1 MSIRRVTSGLATA
14 AILAGTAIATAG
26 GAVAAGREPIT
37 GHEPFVIA
45 TCAGGEEIWAG
56 VEGYVNNTRE
66 ILDANGE
73 VVGVVFNIRYTLS
86 STLGT
91 TGEAFY
97 AHGTARLALDFVAG
111 TLTESGNSRTMTE
124 PGEGWVLKNAGRTV
138 KDLWTDDV
146 LWKAGPASPEDA
158 AFQCGQFGL
167 EA

>member
-1 MSIRRVTSGLATA
+1 MFRTRTA
-14 AILAGTAIATAG
+14 AAVLAGAAAIAALSTGSAM
-26 GAVAAGREPIT
+26 AAPEPIT

-45 TCAGGEEIWAG
+45 TCAGGEQIWAG
-56 VEGYVNNTRE
+56 VDGYVSNTRE
-66 ILDANGE
+66 ILDAKGE
-73 VVGVVFNIRYTLS
+73 LIGVVFNIRYTLS

-97 AHGTARLALDFVAG
+97 SHGTARLDLDFVAG
-111 TLTESGNSRTMTE
+111 TLTESGNSRTMTT

-138 KDLWTDDV
+138 SDLWTGDV

>member
-1 MSIRRVTSGLATA
+1 MNIRRVRGTLATA
-14 AILAGTAIATAG
+14 AVLAGAAIGAAG
-26 GAVAAGREPIT
+26 GAAAAPEPIT

-45 TCAGGEEIWAG
+45 TCAGGEEILAG
-56 VEGYVNNTRE
+56 VEGSVSNERE
-66 ILDANGE
+66 ILDANGD
-73 VVGVVFNIRYTLS
+73 VVGVVLNIRYTLS
-86 STLGT
+86 STLTT
-91 TGEAFY
+91 TGETLY

-111 TLTESGNSRTMTE
+111 TLTESGNSRTMTL

-138 KDLWTDDV
+138 SDLWTGDV